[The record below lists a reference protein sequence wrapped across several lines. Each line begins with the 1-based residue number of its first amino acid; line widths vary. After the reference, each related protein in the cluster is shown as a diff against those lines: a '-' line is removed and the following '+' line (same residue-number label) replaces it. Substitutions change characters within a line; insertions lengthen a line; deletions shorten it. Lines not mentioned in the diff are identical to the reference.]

1 MSATTGNDTLTGT
14 AGNDVIDLLAGN
26 DSYLGLDGNDSIQG
40 NDGNDTIY
48 GGNGN
53 DTLSGGGP
61 DDMLFGGAGNDLY
74 LIAGIINGML
84 TDSSGS
90 DTVSMLGGGVDTT
103 SASAGDLDG
112 GLGIEAIDLA
122 GTGHL
127 LGLTAAAVISV
138 SDTDMLRVYGSGN
151 DSLVFEGTGWV
162 RTGSSGGF
170 DTLSNAGGN
179 ATVIASTGLAPTDIG
194 AVVNG
199 GDGNDTLGGGNGAD
213 TIDGGNGSDI
223 IAGSGGND
231 SILGG
236 NGADS
241 INGGDGAD
249 TVWGGLGNDWLQG
262 GNGNDSL
269 FGGDGDDTLSG
280 NAGNDFMVG
289 GLGADSLDGGI
300 GGDTVSYFDATA
312 GVTIRL
318 DLGFGIDGLGNTDF
332 ITGIEAVIGS
342 GFNDVIVGSAGV
354 SNFID
359 TGVGD
364 DVIYGEGADT
374 IIGGAGTDV
383 LFGGSGG
390 ALNINLATAGL
401 EVVWGSVAADFLDG
415 RAATVGLTLV
425 SQGTGNDT
433 LLGGSGA
440 DFVYFQ
446 AGDSILGGAG
456 SDWAVAAL
464 SASGVTLNISDRQ
477 FGNAWGS
484 AFGGDTISASGSAVS
499 VVIVGDAGNDLVTG
513 GNGTDFLYGF
523 GDNDTLVGGGGG
535 DNLSG
540 GAGND
545 VFRYNSSSF
554 GADLI
559 WDFSKG
565 ADRIDMA
572 SSGVTAFTGLTVS
585 VIGGHSVVTS
595 GATGSSE
602 IWVLNTTGLA
612 ASDFIFV

>member
-1 MSATTGNDTLTGT
+1 MSGTFEQTLDGGT
-14 AGNDVIDLLAGN
+14 GNDVIGGGNGNDWIFGGDGRDTLAGLAGN
-26 DSYLGLDGNDSIQG
+26 DSISGE
-40 NDGNDTIY
+40 NDGD
-48 GGNGN
+48 
-53 DTLSGGGP
+53 
-61 DDMLFGGAGNDLY
+61 F
-74 LIAGIINGML
+74 
-84 TDSSGS
+84 
-90 DTVSMLGGGVDTT
+90 
-103 SASAGDLDG
+103 
-112 GLGIEAIDLA
+112 ID
-122 GTGHL
+122 
-127 LGLTAAAVISV
+127 
-138 SDTDMLRVYGSGN
+138 
-151 DSLVFEGTGWV
+151 
-162 RTGSSGGF
+162 
-170 DTLSNAGGN
+170 
-179 ATVIASTGLAPTDIG
+179 
-194 AVVNG
+194 
-199 GDGNDTLGGGNGAD
+199 
-213 TIDGGNGSDI
+213 
-223 IAGSGGND
+223 
-231 SILGG
+231 
-236 NGADS
+236 
-241 INGGDGAD
+241 GGDGAD
-249 TVWGGLGNDWLQG
+249 TLRGG
-262 GNGNDSL
+262 
-269 FGGDGDDTLSG
+269 
-280 NAGNDFMVG
+280 AGNDVV
-289 GLGADSLDGGI
+289 I
-300 GGDTVSYFDATA
+300 GGSGNDFIFGDAGNDNLSGGAGSDTISFFEATA
-312 GVTIRL
+312 GVTTRL
-318 DLGFGIDGLGNTDF
+318 DLGFGIDGSGNTDF

-342 GFNDVIVGSAGV
+342 GFSDVINGVAGV

-359 TGVGD
+359 SGAGD
-364 DVIYGEGADT
+364 DFIYGEGADT
-374 IIGGAGTDV
+374 IIGGTGTDV

-390 ALNINLATAGL
+390 ALNLNLATAGL

-415 RAATVGLTLV
+415 TSATADLTLV
-425 SQGTGNDT
+425 SQGAGNDT

-477 FGNAWGS
+477 FENAWGS

-572 SSGVTAFTGLTVS
+572 SSGVTSFTGLTVS
-585 VIGGHSVVTS
+585 IIGGHSVVTS

-612 ASDFIFV
+612 ASDFIFVL